1 MGWLEHPAVVELE
14 NKSLRM
20 AARSPGKRLDG
31 QLAKLRG
38 EDSVMGL
45 AYYKIEDVLLIGKTD
60 RVAVS
65 NTDFLS
71 RIA

>member
-1 MGWLEHPAVVELE
+1 MELE

-45 AYYKIEDVLLIGKTD
+45 AYYKIEMYC
-60 RVAVS
+60 
-65 NTDFLS
+65 
-71 RIA
+71 